1 MTDINARQ
9 ASRERTT
16 TETTIAVSLNLDGR
30 GNGDYLTGV
39 GFFDHM
45 LQQLSRHSGWDMSIK
60 ADGDL
65 HIDAH
70 HTVEDVGIVLGQC
83 VAEAL
88 GDKAGIAR
96 YGEAYAPMDE
106 SLARA
111 VVDVSGRGLAV
122 CRATFPTERVGQ
134 FDLELV
140 AEFWRAFAANAG
152 LTVHVEV
159 LYGSNS
165 HHMVEALFKAAARAL
180 GLATRRD
187 GRGGIPSTKGVL

>member
-1 MTDINARQ
+1 MTDNVRE
-9 ASRERTT
+9 ASRARRT
-16 TETTIAVSLNLDGR
+16 TETNVEVSVRLDG
-30 GNGDYLTGV
+30 NGQGEFRTGV

-45 LQQLSRHSGWDMSIK
+45 LHQISRHSGWDVSVH

-83 VAEAL
+83 VAAAL

-96 YGEAYAPMDE
+96 YADAYAPMDE

-111 VVDVSGRGLAV
+111 VVDVSGRGFSV
-122 CRATFPTERVGQ
+122 CRVAFPTERVGQ

-140 AEFWRAFAANAG
+140 PEFWRAFAANAG
-152 LTVHVEV
+152 ITLHLEV

-165 HHMVEALFKAAARAL
+165 HHMAEALFKAAARAL
-180 GLATRRD
+180 GQAVRRD
-187 GRGGIPSTKGVL
+187 GRPGIPSTKGVL

>member
-1 MTDINARQ
+1 MTATMREAR
-9 ASRERTT
+9 RTRRT
-16 TETTIAVSLNLDGR
+16 TETEIEASVRLDGSAQ
-30 GNGDYLTGV
+30 GDIQTGV

-45 LQQLSRHSGWDMSIK
+45 LHQISRHSGWDVMVR

-83 VAEAL
+83 IAEAL

-96 YGEAYAPMDE
+96 YAEAYAPMDE
-106 SLARA
+106 TLARA
-111 VVDVSGRGLAV
+111 VVDVSGRGYSV
-122 CRATFPTERVGQ
+122 CRVTFPTERVGP

-140 AEFWRAFAANAG
+140 PEFWRALATNAG
-152 LTVHVEV
+152 ITLHLEV

-165 HHMVEALFKAAARAL
+165 HHMAEALFKAAARAL
-180 GLATRRD
+180 GQAMRKD
-187 GRGGIPSTKGVL
+187 GRAGIPSTKGVL